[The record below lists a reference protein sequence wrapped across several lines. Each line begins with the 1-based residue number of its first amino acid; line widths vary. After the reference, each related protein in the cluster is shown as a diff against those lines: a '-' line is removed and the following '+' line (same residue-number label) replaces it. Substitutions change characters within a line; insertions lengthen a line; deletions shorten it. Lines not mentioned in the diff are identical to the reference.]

1 MKCGRFGTATFADF
15 IVFGDTI
22 GPRSEQAMRWW
33 ICATAVALSVAVLPG
48 PVFANPAAIDWDQ
61 VTSEAI
67 EKLQGY
73 IRVDT
78 TNPPGNE
85 TPAAELLRGWLAAEG
100 IDARLYD
107 PMRNPD
113 RQALVARIPG
123 RSNSTIVLMSHSDVV
138 PAAAGDWSHP
148 PFGAEIAEGIL
159 YGRGVLDTKELG
171 IFQLMTLLLLHR
183 YGITPRDSLLLLI
196 EPDEEEA
203 SRGVQGMLER
213 YPELFRDVSL
223 VLNEGGSGV
232 TGTFKAGQAIYF
244 VQTAEKGVAWMRLKA
259 RGDAGHGSI
268 PLRNNAVA
276 TMARALE
283 RISTYEPPLRPAPP
297 VVRLFATLADQQ
309 PFPTSWV
316 MRHVGNP
323 LVQQLF
329 RRRLTERPLVS
340 AMLRTT
346 IAPTGVHGGYKMNVI
361 PGEVEASLDCRVTVG
376 DSGETLKRELE
387 HVVDDPCVTI
397 ELTQNTAPN
406 ESAINEDLMAAVRK
420 AAAQYVPGSLVVPLM
435 SSGVTDSAAFRR
447 RNVPAYG
454 FNPVVITEAEL
465 AATHGRDERLRVDQF
480 RPAVRMYYEVVK
492 TLSGADSD
500 DIRQ

>member
-1 MKCGRFGTATFADF
+1 MW
-15 IVFGDTI
+15 
-22 GPRSEQAMRWW
+22 WW
-33 ICATAVALSVAVLPG
+33 ICATLVVLWVAALSG
-48 PVFANPAAIDWDQ
+48 PVFADPAAIDWDE
-61 VTSEAI
+61 VASEAT
-67 EKLQGY
+67 EKLQAY

-78 TNPPGNE
+78 SNPPGNE

-123 RSNSTIVLMSHSDVV
+123 RSDSTIVLMSHSDVV
-138 PAAAGDWSHP
+138 PAAAGEWRHP
-148 PFGAEIAEGIL
+148 PFGAEIAEGTL

-183 YGITPRDSLLLLI
+183 HGITPRDSLLLLI

-203 SRGVQGMLER
+203 ARGVQGMLER
-213 YPELFRDVSL
+213 YPDVFRDVSL

-232 TGTFKAGQAIYF
+232 SGTFKAGQVIFF
-244 VQTAEKGVAWMRLKA
+244 VQTAEKGVAWMKLKA
-259 RGDAGHGSI
+259 HGDAGHGSI

-283 RISTYEPPLRPAPP
+283 RISTYETPLRPAPP

-316 MRHVGNP
+316 MRHLGNP
-323 LVQQLF
+323 LVQTLF
-329 RRRLTERPLVS
+329 RHRLTERPFVS

-346 IAPTGVHGGYKMNVI
+346 IALTGVHGGYKTNVI

-387 HVVDDPCVTI
+387 RVVDDPRVTI
-397 ELTQNTAPN
+397 DLTQNTAPN
-406 ESAINEDLMAAVRK
+406 ESPINEDLMAAVRK

-447 RNVPAYG
+447 RNIPAYG

-465 AATHGRDERLRVDQF
+465 ASTHGRDERLPLDHF
-480 RPAVRMYYEVVK
+480 RTAVRMYYEVVK
-492 TLSGADSD
+492 ALGGAGSD
-500 DIRQ
+500 DIEQ

>member
-1 MKCGRFGTATFADF
+1 
-15 IVFGDTI
+15 
-22 GPRSEQAMRWW
+22 MRWW

-138 PAAAGDWSHP
+138 PAAAGEWSHP

-276 TMARALE
+276 TMARALNA
-283 RISTYEPPLRPAPP
+283 SA
-297 VVRLFATLADQQ
+297 
-309 PFPTSWV
+309 PTS
-316 MRHVGNP
+316 P
-323 LVQQLF
+323 LSALLP
-329 RRRLTERPLVS
+329 RWYGCSPPWRTSSRSPL
-340 AMLRTT
+340 
-346 IAPTGVHGGYKMNVI
+346 
-361 PGEVEASLDCRVTVG
+361 
-376 DSGETLKRELE
+376 
-387 HVVDDPCVTI
+387 
-397 ELTQNTAPN
+397 
-406 ESAINEDLMAAVRK
+406 
-420 AAAQYVPGSLVVPLM
+420 PGSCATSGTRWY
-435 SSGVTDSAAFRR
+435 SSCFAAGSPNGRSSAPCCARPSHP
-447 RNVPAYG
+447 PAS
-454 FNPVVITEAEL
+454 
-465 AATHGRDERLRVDQF
+465 
-480 RPAVRMYYEVVK
+480 M
-492 TLSGADSD
+492 ADT
-500 DIRQ
+500 R